1 MGFISWLT
9 LLLIALKL
17 LGVISWSWSCVFLSA
32 IADLVISILIL
43 VVAKMIWDKQSLLCE
58 SEEKNGY
65 CKKNIRH
72 NCGTL

>member
-17 LGVISWSWSCVFLSA
+17 LGVISWSWFYVFLPA

-43 VVAKMIWDKQSLLCE
+43 MVVKMIWNKYGLLCE

-65 CKKNIRH
+65 
-72 NCGTL
+72 

>member
-17 LGVISWSWSCVFLSA
+17 LGVISWGWLYVFMPA

-43 VVAKMIWDKQSLLCE
+43 VVAKMIWDK
-58 SEEKNGY
+58 
-65 CKKNIRH
+65 
-72 NCGTL
+72 

>member
-17 LGVISWSWSCVFLSA
+17 LGVISWSWFYVFLPA

-43 VVAKMIWDKQSLLCE
+43 MVVKMIWNKQGLLCE

-65 CKKNIRH
+65 
-72 NCGTL
+72 

>member
-17 LGVISWSWSCVFLSA
+17 LGVISWSWFYVFLPA

-43 VVAKMIWDKQSLLCE
+43 VVAKMIWDKQGLLCE
-58 SEEKNGY
+58 SEGKNGY
-65 CKKNIRH
+65 
-72 NCGTL
+72 

>member
-17 LGVISWSWSCVFLSA
+17 LGVISWSWFYVFLPV

-43 VVAKMIWDKQSLLCE
+43 MVVKMIWDK
-58 SEEKNGY
+58 
-65 CKKNIRH
+65 
-72 NCGTL
+72 

>member
-17 LGVISWSWSCVFLSA
+17 LGVISWSWFYVFLPV

-43 VVAKMIWDKQSLLCE
+43 VVAKMIWDK
-58 SEEKNGY
+58 
-65 CKKNIRH
+65 
-72 NCGTL
+72 